1 VPTGFQRCFFDRTE
15 PLRNSTWEGGYHF
28 HPLELLTTPIEFDF
42 SKRQATARSKGKI
55 APCNVSAVWGAH
67 GLDEG
72 LVGGVVQGRRA
83 FEERGASAL
92 SRRRMWCFALEVA
105 ELLGRDGE
113 EIRETLGV
121 ERYGDVKEGARLE
134 ERREVKKFV
143 WEEALMGWVRN
154 VGDEAFTLK

>member
-1 VPTGFQRCFFDRTE
+1 
-15 PLRNSTWEGGYHF
+15 
-28 HPLELLTTPIEFDF
+28 
-42 SKRQATARSKGKI
+42 
-55 APCNVSAVWGAH
+55 
-67 GLDEG
+67 
-72 LVGGVVQGRRA
+72 
-83 FEERGASAL
+83 
-92 SRRRMWCFALEVA
+92 MWCFALEVA